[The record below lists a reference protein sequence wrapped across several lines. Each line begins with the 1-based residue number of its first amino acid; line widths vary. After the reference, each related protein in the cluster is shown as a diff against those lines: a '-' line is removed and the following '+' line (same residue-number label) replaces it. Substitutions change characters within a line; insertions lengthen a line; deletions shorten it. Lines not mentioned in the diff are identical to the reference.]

1 MNDQSPPKANQKL
14 TLVHSTDKVTKPTPI
29 PEMVRFDRKELSTI
43 LNVYGRHVAKGT
55 WRDYAIDM
63 LKDRAVFSIFKRA
76 SEMPAY
82 RIEKDPKLRRKQGMY
97 RVVGPAGQVL
107 KRGHELEQ
115 VLRILDTDLAA
126 AR

>member
-1 MNDQSPPKANQKL
+1 
-14 TLVHSTDKVTKPTPI
+14 
-29 PEMVRFDRKELSTI
+29 MVRFDRKELSTI
-43 LNVYGRHVAKGT
+43 LNVYGRQVANGQ

-76 SEMPAY
+76 SEMPVY

-115 VLRILDTDLAA
+115 VLKILDSDLVAVRYNAA
-126 AR
+126 VCAKG